1 MAKTYK
7 IKTERLII
15 RCYHPADAPLLQK
28 SVQENVD
35 HLLPWMPWVK
45 QEPETLEIKI
55 KRLRTFRG
63 QFDLDQDYF
72 FGIFNHEENVLV
84 GSTGMHTRIGEG
96 AREIGYWIHKDYINQ
111 GYATETVK
119 ALTKIGFEIE
129 ALDRIEIRCAPENT
143 NSRKIPPKVGY
154 THEATLKNRDFDSKG
169 KPRDVMIWT
178 LFKEEYFRNPL
189 TSFSL
194 EAYDVVDQLIKY

>member
-15 RCYHPADAPLLQK
+15 RCYHPVDAPLLQK
-28 SVQENVD
+28 SVQENVE

-45 QEPETLEIKI
+45 QEPETIEMKI

-63 QFDLDQDYF
+63 MFDLDQDYF
-72 FGIFNHEENVLV
+72 FGIFNQEENVLI
-84 GSTGMHTRIGEG
+84 GSTGMHTRAGEG

-119 ALTKIGFEIE
+119 ALTKVGFEIE
-129 ALDRIEIRCAPENT
+129 GLDRIEIRCDPDNT
-143 NSRKIPPKVGY
+143 RSKKIPPKIGY
-154 THEATLKNRDFDSKG
+154 TYEATLRNRDLDSDG

-178 LFKEEYFRNPL
+178 LFKEEYFKNPL
-189 TSFSL
+189 ESFKM
-194 EAYDVVDQLIKY
+194 EAYDVVGAQIKW